1 MERAVTEEESERD
14 LWRSQTR
21 SERRRNEAMSWIEQM
36 RETLES
42 AKPKEHA

>member
-1 MERAVTEEESERD
+1 MNDEHERD
-14 LWRSQTR
+14 LWRPQSR

-42 AKPKEHA
+42 AKPKDQA